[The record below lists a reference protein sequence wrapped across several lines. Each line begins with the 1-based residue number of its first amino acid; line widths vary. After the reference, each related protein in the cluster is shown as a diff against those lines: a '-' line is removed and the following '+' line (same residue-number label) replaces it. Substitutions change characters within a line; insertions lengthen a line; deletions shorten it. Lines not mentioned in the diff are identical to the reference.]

1 LYEANVFEAKM
12 FEANM
17 SCKLEDSRPDWNS
30 YALGELDAEA
40 RRAAEQHAAA
50 CGACQDELANLR
62 VTLDAL
68 ATLREEEVP
77 RRIAFVS
84 DKVFEPKWW
93 QSFLRPS
100 FAAGAVVAAAI
111 LVHAFVRSPAP
122 VTAGVDT
129 AAIEARVTA
138 AVSEQVNKDVDRRVA
153 SEVSAELS
161 TAVEKAV
168 TKAVADTQKRDD
180 QRTVQLLA
188 AAEQRYAETA
198 EILNKQVSQIYA
210 MNTGAGVR

>member
-1 LYEANVFEAKM
+1 
-12 FEANM
+12 M
-17 SCKLEDSRPDWNS
+17 SCKLEDSRPDWKS
-30 YALGELDAEA
+30 YALGELDADA
-40 RRAAEQHAAA
+40 RREAEQHAAA
-50 CGACQDELANLR
+50 CSACQDELASLR

-84 DKVFEPKWW
+84 DKVFEPRWW

-100 FAAGAVVAAAI
+100 FAAGAIVAAAI
-111 LVHAFVRSPAP
+111 LVHAFVRPLADSRMN
-122 VTAGVDT
+122 TASM
-129 AAIEARVTA
+129 EARVA
-138 AVSEQVNKDVDRRVA
+138 AIVSEQVNKDVDRRVA
-153 SEVSAELS
+153 AELS
-161 TAVEKAV
+161 GAVEQAV
-168 TKAVADTQKRDD
+168 AKAVADTEKRDD

-188 AAEQRYAETA
+188 AAERRYAETA

>member
-1 LYEANVFEAKM
+1 M
-12 FEANM
+12 I
-17 SCKLEDSRPDWNS
+17 CKLQDARPDWKS

-40 RRAAEQHAAA
+40 RREAELHAAA
-50 CGACQDELANLR
+50 CDACQEELAGLR

-68 ATLREEEVP
+68 STLREEEVP

-111 LVHAFVRSPAP
+111 LVHAFVRPPAP
-122 VTAGVDT
+122 GSGSADS

-138 AVSEQVNKDVDRRVA
+138 AVLQGVQQRVATEVDRRVA
-153 SEVSAELS
+153 EQLS
-161 TAVEKAV
+161 GAVDQAV
-168 TKAVADTQKRDD
+168 TKAVAETQRRDD
-180 QRTVQLLA
+180 QRTVQLLT
-188 AAEQRYAETA
+188 AAEQRYSETA
-198 EILNKQVSQIYA
+198 EILNKQVTQIYA

>member
-1 LYEANVFEAKM
+1 M
-12 FEANM
+12 T
-17 SCKLEDSRPDWNS
+17 CKLEDHRPDWKS
-30 YALGELDAEA
+30 YVLGEGEAGA
-40 RRAAEQHAAA
+40 RREAELHAAA
-50 CGACQDELANLR
+50 CGACQEELAALR
-62 VTLDAL
+62 VTLDAM

-93 QSFLRPS
+93 QTFLRPS

-111 LVHAFVRSPAP
+111 LVHAFVRPPVPA
-122 VTAGVDT
+122 VAGDS

-138 AVSEQVNKDVDRRVA
+138 AVEQQVQQQLKADMDRRVA
-153 SEVSAELS
+153 AEVSA
-161 TAVEKAV
+161 AVEQAV
-168 TKAVADTQKRDD
+168 TKAVADTEKRDD

-188 AAEQRYAETA
+188 AAERRYADTA